1 MKWTKWADAL
11 RRFAIEVGDG
21 EGVRKKGDMGVW
33 GAGGGYTGG
42 FGG

>member
-11 RRFAIEVGDG
+11 RCFAIEVGDG
-21 EGVRKKGDMGVW
+21 EGVRKRGTW
-33 GAGGGYTGG
+33 GFWGQGGYTGG

>member
-11 RRFAIEVGDG
+11 RCIAIEVGDG
-21 EGVRKKGDMGVW
+21 EGVRKRVLGIL
-33 GAGGGYTGG
+33 GAKGGYTGG